1 MAYKEKI
8 AQMQILPLPMYIQIN
23 NILLLS
29 KIGLGRYDD
38 LLSVSDKIECYLIS
52 VSDKIECVKLKQE
65 SSDEYQITKMSNQT
79 QFILVFWL

>member
-1 MAYKEKI
+1 MSIIGENNFQQKI
-8 AQMQILPLPMYIQIN
+8 NFITAASGIL
-23 NILLLS
+23 
-29 KIGLGRYDD
+29 D
-38 LLSVSDKIECYLIS
+38 LIS